1 MSDSGFRKGGGT
13 RRKALPGI
21 RSAKMFLDNT
31 PRGYILLIRK

>member
-1 MSDSGFRKGGGT
+1 MSDSGFRKGGT

-21 RSAKMFLDNT
+21 RSAEMFLDNT